1 MSAGRS
7 DDPLAGAA
15 GFARALRASVLSA
28 AAWTLAGGAAPLAA
42 QEPKPGPAIASD
54 STAVILTLADSAGGE
69 LRLTSRD
76 WAGLPRGRLVLA
88 DTTARGRINR
98 HQYEGVRLATLL
110 AVYGLAPEDTAL
122 AGAALRL
129 FIVAED
135 TGGRRFVFSLAEI
148 EPTIGGHRVLLA
160 DRLDG
165 SPIDSGAPTLWLIAP
180 DDGRRAR
187 WLRAVRR
194 IEVRAAT
201 PMRRR
206 RARD

>member
-1 MSAGRS
+1 
-7 DDPLAGAA
+7 
-15 GFARALRASVLSA
+15 LRASALGA
-28 AAWTLAGGAAPLAA
+28 AAWTWAGGAGPLAA
-42 QEPKPGPAIASD
+42 REPNPRPATAFD
-54 STAVILTLADSAGGE
+54 STVVILTLADSAGGE

-76 WAGLPRGRLVLA
+76 WAGLPRARLVLA

-98 HQYEGVRLATLL
+98 RQYEGVRLATLL
-110 AVYGLAPEDTAL
+110 AVYGLAPEDTAV

-129 FIVAED
+129 FIIAED
-135 TGGRRFVFSLAEI
+135 TAGLRVVFSLAEI

-160 DRLDG
+160 DRLNG
-165 SPIDSGAPTLWLIAP
+165 SPIDSGAHALWLIAP

-201 PMRRR
+201 PMRPR
-206 RARD
+206 RARG